1 MLKLQ
6 NKSLS
11 DKLTSAQLKAEK
23 LDEVEKENLIKTENL
38 KQMDEENKSLREQL
52 KKFANCDMR
61 DEESAKNVNALME
74 ENLEKL
80 ARITSLEDEVSSLKE
95 EKESLI
101 STLKLMQDELNLSER
116 RRRKDSQSS

>member
-38 KQMDEENKSLREQL
+38 QQMDEENKSLREQL